1 MTDEIKPCP
10 FCGSDAALCLKNH
23 DLDTWYVACTI
34 CGAMVGRTGKT
45 ATVEAWNARTD
56 QAEIN
61 KASHI
66 IVEMSAELARL
77 RAELEKARAE
87 LATLDI
93 SYKEAIHSIGVDR
106 HNAERWQS
114 ECLNA
119 REEARRLQ
127 ALIERRRIEANDT
140 RVNAAG
146 WEERALRAERE
157 RDEAVSKI
165 REHAEHVNYYGALYS
180 QTELERRN
188 IDEQREFYKDELA
201 KAQTCA
207 DEMAALAWK
216 WKYKADCQRAT
227 IRALVVAAACL
238 NMERHQ
244 LATMD
249 YFPGSSAC
257 WLASDESIRRVRKNV
272 LHNLKKQADRQSGK
286 E

>member
-1 MTDEIKPCP
+1 MRGQATLTKDEAEKLVQSAC
-10 FCGSDAALCLKNH
+10 AAMATE
-23 DLDTWYVACTI
+23 LD
-34 CGAMVGRTGKT
+34 
-45 ATVEAWNARTD
+45 
-56 QAEIN
+56 
-61 KASHI
+61 
-66 IVEMSAELARL
+66 RL
-77 RAELEKARAE
+77 RAALAE
-87 LATLDI
+87 
-93 SYKEAIHSIGVDR
+93 
-106 HNAERWQS
+106 
-114 ECLNA
+114 
-119 REEARRLQ
+119 
-127 ALIERRRIEANDT
+127 
-140 RVNAAG
+140 
-146 WEERALRAERE
+146 AERE

>member
-1 MTDEIKPCP
+1 MRGQATLTKDEAEKLVQ
-10 FCGSDAALCLKNH
+10 AACS
-23 DLDTWYVACTI
+23 A
-34 CGAMVGRTGKT
+34 
-45 ATVEAWNARTD
+45 
-56 QAEIN
+56 
-61 KASHI
+61 
-66 IVEMSAELARL
+66 MSAELARL

-227 IRALVVAAACL
+227 IRALVVAF
-238 NMERHQ
+238 RI
-244 LATMD
+244 TMNAIRD
-249 YFPGSSAC
+249 YPVYV
-257 WLASDESIRRVRKNV
+257 IRRRVRLAMQDHRKS
-272 LHNLKKQADRQSGK
+272 DRQAGK